1 MPINPDHIITAF
13 EAGTP
18 LARLLTT
25 TADWSDWRAW
35 LAAAATDP
43 DMSARLR
50 DARSRHAEAV
60 ASRIHLAAWQCLEG
74 DLDPARAKAAASIMT
89 WVTERVDPSAWAPR
103 SQPSVSVSVTTNLVS
118 PAAAPLD
125 AGRFVL
131 DDTVLTD
138 ARREAERIAAGDQ
151 VLQLGNT
158 LAPLQMST
166 TSNMSSPSNTVPA
179 SSPRQSSSPAA
190 IGCGS
195 NVTVTDMQQECDFD
209 ATDADPQHCGGGGT
223 GVGEPPL
230 GSHTAGAPLPG
241 PRHRQK
247 DRKMPKNPT
256 PRVKR
261 TNPEH
266 P

>member
-35 LAAAATDP
+35 LAAASTDP

-103 SQPSVSVSVTTNLVS
+103 AQPSVSVSVTTNLVS
-118 PAAAPLD
+118 SAAAPLD

-131 DDTVLTD
+131 DDNVLTD

-151 VLQLGNT
+151 VLQLCNT
-158 LAPLQMST
+158 LAPLQMFAPSDMLPS
-166 TSNMSSPSNTVPA
+166 SNAAPA
-179 SSPRQSSSPAA
+179 SSPRQSSAPPA
-190 IGCGS
+190 IRCGS
-195 NVTVTDMQQECDFD
+195 NDTVANPQHEFDFD
-209 ATDADPQHCGGGGT
+209 AADADPQHCGAGGA
-223 GVGEPPL
+223 GVGGPPI
-230 GSHTAGAPLPG
+230 GPHTAGAPLPG

-247 DRKMPKNPT
+247 DRKIPKNPT